1 MNSKDKIIVALDFA
15 DFSSAVKMVEEIGD
29 EISFYKIGLE
39 MMASGDYFKM
49 IEFLKKSNKK
59 IFADLKLYD
68 IGQTVG
74 KAVKNLTQFDIDF
87 LTIHSANREIMMR
100 ANENKGKTKLLA
112 VTVLTCLDKSDL
124 VEMNFDPK
132 FSIEE
137 IVAKKA
143 ELALSCGIDGV
154 VSSALE
160 TKMLRQKLGNDFL
173 AVTPGIRLEKAN
185 DDQKRVA
192 NVDFALKSGASHL
205 VVGRPIT
212 QSKNPREAAK
222 AFVNSVN

>member
-1 MNSKDKIIVALDFA
+1 MMKKDKIIVALDFA
-15 DFSSAVKMVEEIGD
+15 DFASARKMVEEIGD

-39 MMASGDYFKM
+39 MMTGGDYFKM
-49 IEFLKKSNKK
+49 IEFLKKSDKK

-68 IGQTVG
+68 ISQTVG

-100 ANENKGKTKLLA
+100 ANDNKGLTKLLA
-112 VTVLTCLDKSDL
+112 VTILTCLDRDDL
-124 VEMNFDPK
+124 TQMNFDPK
-132 FSIEE
+132 LSLDE
-137 IVAKKA
+137 IVLKKA
-143 ELALSCGIDGV
+143 ELAISCGIDGI

-160 TKMLRQKLGNDFL
+160 TKMLRQKLGNNFL
-173 AVTPGIRLEKAN
+173 AITPGIRLEPNN

-192 NVDFALKSGASHL
+192 DVDFALNSGANHL

-212 QSKNPREAAK
+212 QSKNPREMAK
-222 AFVNSVN
+222 LFVNAAI